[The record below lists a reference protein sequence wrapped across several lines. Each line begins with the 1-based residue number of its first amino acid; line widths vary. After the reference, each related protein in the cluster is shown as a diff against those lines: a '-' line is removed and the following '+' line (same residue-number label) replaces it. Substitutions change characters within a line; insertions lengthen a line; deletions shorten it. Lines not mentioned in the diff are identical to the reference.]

1 MLRKRWKMVEAEQSV
16 ARCCVTNRPT
26 SWPKYH
32 QTIPDVNVMNMM
44 NVQTC
49 HCCKKSYTP
58 GYQVTHVMGH
68 GSTWF
73 CTLCA
78 SIRGSTSYRWGFRVA
93 YVHGLFVANWCDKSC
108 KSWTALLILEKH
120 LKKKPGGSSS
130 FHSVESINTS
140 ALKSSVLFF
149 ASGKHRLI
157 FVYAFLFVFGFFP
170 SFLLKTKN
178 HNVFRLC
185 FTDSCDDSNNV
196 QSSWFST
203 QSWCARSSWSTVLFK
218 FSCWNVY
225 HNILT
230 KET

>member
-1 MLRKRWKMVEAEQSV
+1 MNSPLDTRK
-16 ARCCVTNRPT
+16 T
-26 SWPKYH
+26 
-32 QTIPDVNVMNMM
+32 
-44 NVQTC
+44 
-49 HCCKKSYTP
+49 
-58 GYQVTHVMGH
+58 
-68 GSTWF
+68 
-73 CTLCA
+73 
-78 SIRGSTSYRWGFRVA
+78 
-93 YVHGLFVANWCDKSC
+93 
-108 KSWTALLILEKH
+108 LEKKN
-120 LKKKPGGSSS
+120 LGEVRASTLLNQLTRLP
-130 FHSVESINTS
+130 
-140 ALKSSVLFF
+140 LKSSVLFF

-178 HNVFRLC
+178 HNAFWLC

-230 KET
+230 KETQGKQSSRTIFICSSAWAFQGLSDSLPAAFLSFLIETHRLPLPGHSPHPAETWEMPSSLLRKQPRAKATKNRPKLCAMQKLLPWWCVS